1 MDRFCEV
8 TEEYI
13 DQNLTTF
20 AYLLGANNGK
30 GSLVVMSL
38 AFPEQNRTNVLVSV
52 VVVDCA

>member
-38 AFPEQNRTNVLVSV
+38 AFPEPNRTDVMVSV
-52 VVVDCA
+52 AVVDCA

>member
-8 TEEYI
+8 IEQHT

-20 AYLLGANNGK
+20 AYLLGADNGK

-38 AFPEQNRTNVLVSV
+38 AFPDQNRTDVMVSV